1 MSEFFGGTDSFEN
14 IFGKSIFMVMENLE
28 QVLYLLC
35 HAYYA
40 MVTMA
45 MLTMAMLTMMES
57 LEQVLATRT

>member
-28 QVLYLLC
+28 QVLYLE
-35 HAYYA
+35 YYA
-40 MVTMA
+40 MLTMA